1 MKTKIQYLYLDE
13 VIEIGEALIP
23 DFRIRDLGLLESA
36 VNRPEMTVYGQEAY
50 KTLAEKIAALMH
62 SLASNHALVDG
73 NKRITWSC
81 GRVFAILNGC
91 DFEVEVDEAER
102 VIVALAS
109 GELDAKSL
117 VPIIEKWIES

>member
-1 MKTKIQYLYLDE
+1 MKQKIQYLYLDE
-13 VIEIGEALIP
+13 VIEIGESLIP
-23 DFRIRDLGLLESA
+23 DFRIRDIGLLESA

-50 KTLAEKIAALMH
+50 KTIAEKIAALMH

-117 VPIIEKWIES
+117 DPIIEKWIES

>member
-1 MKTKIQYLYLDE
+1 MKPKIQYLYLDE

-23 DFRIRDLGLLESA
+23 NFRIRDIGLLESA
-36 VNRPEMTVYGQEAY
+36 VIRPEMTVYGREAY
-50 KTLAEKIAALMH
+50 KKLTEKIAALMH

-81 GRVFAILNGC
+81 GRIFAILNGR
-91 DFEVEVDEAER
+91 DFEVDVDEAEK

-109 GELDAKSL
+109 GDLDAKSL
-117 VPIIEKWIES
+117 APIIEKWIES

>member
-13 VIEIGEALIP
+13 VLEIGEALIP
-23 DFRIRDLGLLESA
+23 DFRIRDIGLIESA
-36 VNRPEMTVYGQEAY
+36 VNRPEMTVYGRGAY

-81 GRVFAILNGC
+81 GRVFAIINGC
-91 DFEVEVDEAER
+91 DFEVDVDDAER

-117 VPIIEKWIES
+117 APIIKKWIQS

>member
-1 MKTKIQYLYLDE
+1 MKAKIQYLYLDD

-23 DFRIRDLGLLESA
+23 DFRIRDIGLLESA
-36 VNRPEMTVYGQEAY
+36 VNRPEMTVYGREVY

-81 GRVFAILNGC
+81 GRVFAILNDC
-91 DFEVEVDEAER
+91 DFEVDVDEAER
-102 VIVALAS
+102 IIMALAS

-117 VPIIEKWIES
+117 APIIEEWIKP

>member
-1 MKTKIQYLYLDE
+1 MKPKIQYLYLDE

-23 DFRIRDLGLLESA
+23 DFRIRDIGLLESA
-36 VNRPEMTVYGQEAY
+36 VNRPEMTVYGREAY

-81 GRVFAILNGC
+81 GRIFAILNGS
-91 DFEVEVDEAER
+91 DFEVDVDEAEK

-109 GELDAKSL
+109 GDLDAKSL
-117 VPIIEKWIES
+117 APIIEKWIES

>member
-13 VIEIGEALIP
+13 VLEIGAALIP
-23 DFRIRDLGLLESA
+23 DFRIRDIGLLESA
-36 VNRPEMTVYGQEAY
+36 VNRPEMTVYGQEVY

-62 SLASNHALVDG
+62 SLVSNHALVDG
-73 NKRITWSC
+73 NKRNTWSC

-91 DFEVEVDEAER
+91 DFQVNVDEAER

-117 VPIIEKWIES
+117 APIIEKWIES

>member
-1 MKTKIQYLYLDE
+1 MKPKIQYLYLDE

-23 DFRIRDLGLLESA
+23 NFRIRDIGLLESA
-36 VNRPEMTVYGQEAY
+36 VIRPEMTVYGREAY

-81 GRVFAILNGC
+81 GRIFAILNGS
-91 DFEVEVDEAER
+91 DFEVDVDEAEK

-109 GELDAKSL
+109 GDLDAKSL
-117 VPIIEKWIES
+117 APIIEKWIES

>member
-1 MKTKIQYLYLDE
+1 MKAKIQYLYLNE

-23 DFRIRDLGLLESA
+23 DFRIRDIGLLESA

-62 SLASNHALVDG
+62 SLAANHALVDG

-81 GRVFAILNGC
+81 GRVFAILNDC
-91 DFEVEVDEAER
+91 DFEVGVDEAER

-117 VPIIEKWIES
+117 APIIEEWIKP

>member
-13 VIEIGEALIP
+13 VLEIGEALIP
-23 DFRIRDLGLLESA
+23 DFRIRDIGLLESA

-117 VPIIEKWIES
+117 APIIKKWIQS